1 MNFLPY
7 NLEWARHLVS
17 KGRDFRFLDVEI
29 SSLGSSIAR
38 EATGPASQNLQLRGS
53 LGREQAMYP
62 DMFSVCV
69 CVSEEV
75 YFPLVVYGDLLGV
88 FFQVFG
94 GAECDRILG

>member
-1 MNFLPY
+1 MDFFELKILKDLQTQRAFYLPL
-7 NLEWARHLVS
+7 NC
-17 KGRDFRFLDVEI
+17 
-29 SSLGSSIAR
+29 
-38 EATGPASQNLQLRGS
+38 PQNSQLRGS

-75 YFPLVVYGDLLGV
+75 YFPLVVYGDLLGF

>member
-7 NLEWARHLVS
+7 NLGWARHLVS
-17 KGRDFRFLDVEI
+17 KERDFRFLDVEV
-29 SSLGSSIAR
+29 SSLGSIAR

-53 LGREQAMYP
+53 LDREQAMYP

-69 CVSEEV
+69 CLREEV
-75 YFPLVVYGDLLGV
+75 CFSLSSIWRIVC

-94 GAECDRILG
+94 GAEFDRILG